1 MMRRL
6 RPGILDNLGLIEAFK
21 DEISAWNGRNK
32 VAHAELIYGGSMA
45 RLNDNIAIMHYRIVQ
60 EALSN
65 ISKHASAS
73 QVRIE
78 IGMKN
83 HVLSLRINDNGQG
96 MVLAE
101 SRPQGLGLIGM
112 RERVETIN
120 GTIHITGDA

>member
-1 MMRRL
+1 
-6 RPGILDNLGLIEAFK
+6 
-21 DEISAWNGRNK
+21 
-32 VAHAELIYGGSMA
+32 
-45 RLNDNIAIMHYRIVQ
+45 
-60 EALSN
+60 
-65 ISKHASAS
+65 
-73 QVRIE
+73 
-78 IGMKN
+78 MKN